1 MVLGQE
7 THRAGPLKQKNK
19 SHKTGR
25 HRSKGQIDNVM
36 KGRANVKV
44 LSKHMRK
51 QQKKADRRNQAIQRR
66 KKHREELLTH
76 KRSIGGKDTAPHL
89 VLVVSLHTEL
99 DAQKVL
105 QKLIG
110 CEDENQLHEGSKD
123 GIFNVSVTKFKQ
135 RFTFVLPPANLSAIL
150 DTAKVADSVLGLMPP
165 TEAWDDW
172 GELCL
177 SCLFA
182 QGLPTTTITTQG
194 LADVPAKKRNEIR
207 KALNKAVERRFPDS
221 KFFSCDSDQEARACY
236 DISAI
241 RRLNPSSGGNPD
253 LTCWWRG
260 PSLSLMKTESVGTL
274 KVTGF
279 LRGPPLSVNGLV
291 HLTGLGDFQMQ
302 QIDASPDLCPLL
314 QQTKT
319 KTAKKEAARME
330 EGDAVSLQMEEDI
343 TVLEKVDAS
352 RQESLETEAVVDPM
366 EGEQTWP
373 TQEELEAAD
382 ASNEEKESVVK
393 KVPKGTS
400 DYQAMWIIESDQEEG
415 SGDEDD
421 DDDDDDDDDEMA
433 AQDVDTDDDDTASV
447 AKTDNMETMSITSE
461 IKANYDVHFD
471 EETELEMLK
480 KYREE
485 RENEA
490 FPDEVDTPMDDRGL
504 KSFRTSPWDC
514 KENLPMDY
522 SRIFQFQDFNRAKK
536 KALSKAPEGF
546 AEHGN
551 CITVHIANVPKSL
564 IDNHPNGHPLIMSG
578 LLAHEQKMSVMHFA
592 IKRHFTSEEPIK
604 SKERLIFQ
612 VGYRRFSACPIFS
625 EHTVGNRQKYER
637 FLPKDTSVVVATV
650 YAPICFPPSSVLVF
664 KENSSGLH
672 ALVATGTTLGSNP
685 DRIVVKRAVLSG
697 HPFKIINRTAVV
709 RYMFFNREDILW
721 FKPVELR
728 TKWGRRGHIKEP
740 LGTHGHMKCIFDG
753 NLKSQ
758 DTILMNLYK
767 RMYPKWTFDPTG
779 VSSLQITPE
788 NLPTAANKDLEM
800 DE

>member
-1 MVLGQE
+1 MKKKLRIQNGSWAE

-165 TEAWDDW
+165 TEAWMT
-172 GELCL
+172 GESCVCL
-177 SCLFA
+177 VYLPKGCLPQQLQHRFTYSNSYKT
-182 QGLPTTTITTQG
+182 GLPTTTVIKQG

-221 KFFSCDSDQEARACY
+221 KFFSCDSDQEAQNLLRHICHQK
-236 DISAI
+236 IKP
-241 RRLNPSSGGNPD
+241 LK
-253 LTCWWRG
+253 WRE
-260 PSLSLMKTESVGTL
+260 PRPHMLVERSEFVPHEDSESVGTL

-314 QQTKT
+314 QHTKT
-319 KTAKKEAARME
+319 KTAKKEATIME

-366 EGEQTWP
+366 EGETNM
-373 TQEELEAAD
+373 AD
-382 ASNEEKESVVK
+382 TGGTGGSRWNPKRSLIGLSKPQADRTSNKEKESVVK

-433 AQDVDTDDDDTASV
+433 AQDVDTDEDETASV

-461 IKANYDVHFD
+461 IKANYDVHS
-471 EETELEMLK
+471 M
-480 KYREE
+480 
-485 RENEA
+485 
-490 FPDEVDTPMDDRGL
+490 
-504 KSFRTSPWDC
+504 
-514 KENLPMDY
+514 
-522 SRIFQFQDFNRAKK
+522 
-536 KALSKAPEGF
+536 
-546 AEHGN
+546 
-551 CITVHIANVPKSL
+551 
-564 IDNHPNGHPLIMSG
+564 
-578 LLAHEQKMSVMHFA
+578 
-592 IKRHFTSEEPIK
+592 KR
-604 SKERLIFQ
+604 L
-612 VGYRRFSACPIFS
+612 
-625 EHTVGNRQKYER
+625 
-637 FLPKDTSVVVATV
+637 
-650 YAPICFPPSSVLVF
+650 
-664 KENSSGLH
+664 
-672 ALVATGTTLGSNP
+672 
-685 DRIVVKRAVLSG
+685 
-697 HPFKIINRTAVV
+697 
-709 RYMFFNREDILW
+709 
-721 FKPVELR
+721 
-728 TKWGRRGHIKEP
+728 
-740 LGTHGHMKCIFDG
+740 
-753 NLKSQ
+753 NLKCESQ
-758 DTILMNLYK
+758 
-767 RMYPKWTFDPTG
+767 
-779 VSSLQITPE
+779 SSRF
-788 NLPTAANKDLEM
+788 
-800 DE
+800 